1 MTCKKCRRSILNKVD
16 VNTLVLIQIL
26 NKENSHNWFQEN
38 KIPNIKIKIKTKLE
52 KKKFLKQTKKIK
64 KLENNPLTN
73 K

>member
-26 NKENSHNWFQEN
+26 SKENSHNWFQEN